1 MRTTSRVSPTSFTP
15 PARRT
20 STRSIFQRT
29 WRLVHLRKIPSGL
42 SIMSSYAQ
50 PLLQFQTC
58 YEYWHE
64 VYEGK
69 PLPEGK
75 WAHWRS
81 VAGEAQV
88 AKREKT
94 EPHHNNYDGRNYI
107 TE

>member
-1 MRTTSRVSPTSFTP
+1 M
-15 PARRT
+15 
-20 STRSIFQRT
+20 
-29 WRLVHLRKIPSGL
+29 RKIPHL
-42 SIMSSYAQ
+42 IKFIVR
-50 PLLQFQTC
+50 PTILQSQTC
-58 YEYWHE
+58 YEYWYE